1 MPVEDAAMRC
11 PAERGVNPVK
21 DQRIRSALM
30 LRTST
35 PRYTPFSLCTLF
47 LFLSLL
53 FLPTSGAEEKTPPYS
68 PVGSLETKEAAP
80 NPDATALKEGFPHMD
95 DKTLQTEEYVVKEG
109 DWIAKILKE
118 KGALSDHTLP
128 ELLEVLRKLNT
139 SLQDMNMIRPGE
151 KLIILVKVLPSKE
164 GEKTMPGQRSV
175 SAPLKQLKSEAYTVK
190 RGDILSRI
198 VMSRYDLSSKK
209 FITEYMG
216 LFKKC
221 NPSVENPDHIMFGR
235 VIRLPLYPPQ
245 FEEAP
250 DGSHALRDLDKSP
263 GKVAIPLPES
273 VALQVKTPPAETGAQ
288 VKTRPKPPRPYRP
301 PPSTRP
307 VEKPAPAW
315 SDQKTTLLVAGDLGS
330 IISQM
335 GEEWVHSG
343 EHFIPMKSSGHINLK
358 AESYPI
364 IRLNRGMT
372 VIVDLHSALSKRM
385 AKVIE
390 SNWESYRVVHL
401 STKDDLRSAL
411 DKILRAFKYPKI
423 LGKGQPVKL
432 EGEIP
437 VSITGDW
444 IVTPPKTTPGKG
456 PEFIVINLL
465 QARSHGTPGAIK
477 DYLKPLGVEIIEFPP
492 VEEKTGVS
500 RVTALEKT
508 EDTESLIRAVLNL
521 TGQDFST
528 RLRIPA
534 YESANH
540 DFRFTIEADFYLKI
554 RGKRHIIDLTG
565 LDPEVIDLLRD
576 DGISVLSLSKEHTPL
591 TMVSKTLNF
600 LNVNFKPGP
609 HAFLTSPDNIT
620 RNVEL
625 TLKGILFYAH
635 NGDSVFATPLNLP
648 SEIGAFLS
656 QRGYRVLVLS

>member
-1 MPVEDAAMRC
+1 
-11 PAERGVNPVK
+11 
-21 DQRIRSALM
+21 M

-35 PRYTPFSLCTLF
+35 PKYTLFSLCTSF

-53 FLPTSGAEEKTPPYS
+53 FLPTSDAQEKTPPYS
-68 PVGSLETKEAAP
+68 PVGSLETKKVAP
-80 NPDATALKEGFPHMD
+80 NPDATALKEGFPAVD
-95 DKTLQTEEYVVKEG
+95 DKKLQTEEYVVKEG

-139 SLQDMNMIRPGE
+139 SLQNMDMIRPGE
-151 KLIILVKVLPSKE
+151 KLIILVKVLPAKE
-164 GEKTMPGQRSV
+164 GEKATMPGKRSA
-175 SAPLKQLKSEAYTVK
+175 SAPLKQLKSEAYKVK
-190 RGDILSRI
+190 RGDILSRV
-198 VMSRYDLSSKK
+198 VMSRYDLSTKQ
-209 FITEYMG
+209 FNREYLQ

-221 NPSVENPDHIMFGR
+221 NPSVGNPDHILYGKM
-235 VIRLPLYPPQ
+235 IRLPLYPPQ
-245 FEEAP
+245 FDETP
-250 DGSHALRDLDKSP
+250 DENHALPDLDKSP
-263 GKVAIPLPES
+263 RKIAFPLPEK
-273 VALQVKTPPAETGAQ
+273 VALQVREPPPETMKQ
-288 VKTRPKPPRPYRP
+288 VQARPKKPNLPS
-301 PPSTRP
+301 PSTKP

-364 IRLNRGMT
+364 IRLNKGMT
-372 VIVDLHSALSKRM
+372 VIVDLHSALSNKM

-390 SNWESYRVVHL
+390 SSWESYRVVRL
-401 STKDDLRSAL
+401 STNDDLRSAL

-423 LGKGQPVKL
+423 LKKGQPVKL
-432 EGEIP
+432 GGDIP

-444 IVTPPKTTPGKG
+444 IVTPPKTTPGKT

-477 DYLKPLGVEIIEFPP
+477 DYLKPLGIEIIEFPL
-492 VEEKTGVS
+492 VEEGRGDIS
-500 RVTALEKT
+500 GVTALEKA
-508 EDTESLIRAVLNL
+508 EDPEALIRAVLNL

-534 YESANH
+534 YESANN
-540 DFRFTIEADFYLKI
+540 DFKFTIEADFYLKI
-554 RGKRHIIDLTG
+554 RGKSHIIDLAG
-565 LDPEVIDLLRD
+565 LDPEVIALLRD
-576 DGISVLSLSKEHTPL
+576 NGISVLSLSKKHAPL
-591 TMVSKTLNF
+591 TMVAKTLKF
-600 LNVNFKPGP
+600 LNVKFEPGP
-609 HAFLTSPDNIT
+609 HLFLTSPDNIT
-620 RNVEL
+620 RNVEFS
-625 TLKGILFYAH
+625 LKGILFYAH
-635 NGDSVFATPLNLP
+635 NGDSVFVSPLNLP

-656 QRGYRVLVLS
+656 QRGYKVLVLS